1 MKYGIKVR
9 LNFRSPWNHNNH
21 PHLGILMFLNL
32 WIVRKFFWAD
42 DSIKARQRILLKWR
56 NTFVW
61 FVIVGYNSCK
71 EHRILSYFF
80 LSTQPILPFVDVF
93 KFFTLKLI
101 IGMLELTSL
110 TLLFVFC
117 FFPLILITLFL
128 FSFFFCFF
136 SCLSFGL
143 LEYTFRI
150 PSWYIYIY
158 IWCFWAYLFVCFFHS
173 AYVWVCMCV
182 CGWSL
187 EILLRFRC
195 FYHPHL

>member
-1 MKYGIKVR
+1 MKYGLKVR

-32 WIVRKFFWAD
+32 WIVQKFFWSD
-42 DSIKARQRILLKWR
+42 DSTKARQIILLKWR

-61 FVIVGYNSCK
+61 FVIVSYNSCK
-71 EHRILSYFF
+71 EHIIRSYFF

-93 KFFTLKLI
+93 RSFTLKLI

-117 FFPLILITLFL
+117 FLWFSLLC
-128 FSFFFCFF
+128 FSF
-136 SCLSFGL
+136 LSFSVSFLAFL
-143 LEYTFRI
+143 LGYLNIFLGFHLDISISIYGVFEYI
-150 PSWYIYIY
+150 S
-158 IWCFWAYLFVCFFHS
+158 LSVFFHS
-173 AYVWVCMCV
+173 EYVCVCMCI
-182 CGWSL
+182 CGWSV
-187 EILLRFRC
+187 EILLQFRC